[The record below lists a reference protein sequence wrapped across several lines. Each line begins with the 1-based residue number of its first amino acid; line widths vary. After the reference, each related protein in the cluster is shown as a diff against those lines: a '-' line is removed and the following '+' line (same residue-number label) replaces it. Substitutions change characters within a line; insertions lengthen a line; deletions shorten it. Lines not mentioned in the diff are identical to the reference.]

1 MATVERPFTPDL
13 LPRFAQAD
21 IYLAGV
27 LTLEQGQILSATL
40 LAAMTVFIIER
51 QFAWAGGCML
61 VVAGLSWKGL
71 MHSYCWMPSDTVPD
85 LGWGNGAT
93 WAMGYFL
100 LALLFYA
107 AAWWAPA
114 EVKSTRE

>member
-71 MHSYCWMPSDTVPD
+71 MHSYCWMPSDTY
-85 LGWGNGAT
+85 GA
-93 WAMGYFL
+93 GPGVGERRHVGHGVFL
-100 LALLFYA
+100 VGPSLLCGRL
-107 AAWWAPA
+107 
-114 EVKSTRE
+114 VGSC